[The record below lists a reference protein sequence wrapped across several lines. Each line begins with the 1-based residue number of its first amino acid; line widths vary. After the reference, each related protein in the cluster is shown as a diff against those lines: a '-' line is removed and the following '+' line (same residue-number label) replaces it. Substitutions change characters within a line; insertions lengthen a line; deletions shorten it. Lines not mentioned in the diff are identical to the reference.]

1 MCGYIRVMTNK
12 PASPIDVWW
21 PKLNEEI
28 RSVVVNN
35 LWSPLAPYTLGEIA
49 RLGGPSTDDTSYFVL
64 SDGGWYLPP
73 DAVKWLTSSGEFGRL
88 ARPVQPDPRA
98 AYFRRSWPSR

>member
-1 MCGYIRVMTNK
+1 MTNT

-21 PKLNEEI
+21 PKLNEQI

-49 RLGGPSTDDTSYFVL
+49 RLGGPSTDGTSYFVL
-64 SDGGWYLPP
+64 TDGERYLPP
-73 DAVKWLTSSGEFGRL
+73 EAVQWLTSSGEFDRP
-88 ARPVQPDPRA
+88 ARPAQPDPRA
-98 AYFRRSWPSR
+98 AYFRRSWPKQ